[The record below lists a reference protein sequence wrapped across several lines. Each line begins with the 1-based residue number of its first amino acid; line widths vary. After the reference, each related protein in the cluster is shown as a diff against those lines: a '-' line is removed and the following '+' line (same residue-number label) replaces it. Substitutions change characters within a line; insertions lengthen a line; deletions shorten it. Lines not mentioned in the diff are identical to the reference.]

1 MAFCGN
7 KIIKH
12 NIIQWHIFLGQSL
25 TIILEFRMSLYY
37 EYVFNFH
44 FKVVPY
50 IWNIIFS
57 YLCSISVQEL
67 DITALGLKSSDN
79 IDLTLYQQIILAKIV
94 NNISAREDLDFA
106 LLNRTRYLH

>member
-12 NIIQWHIFLGQSL
+12 NIIQWHILLGQSL
-25 TIILEFRMSLYY
+25 TIILEFRMSPYY
-37 EYVFNFH
+37 EYLFNFH
-44 FKVVPY
+44 FKVVSY

-57 YLCSISVQEL
+57 YLCSISVQVL

-79 IDLTLYQQIILAKIV
+79 IDLTLYQLRVLVKLSIIYQLARI
-94 NNISAREDLDFA
+94 
-106 LLNRTRYLH
+106 